1 MRIVRLGWHPFLRV
15 NAGGTFRPA
24 GARAFRRLGTFAPT
38 PDSRWQGTGTAF
50 QGKPS
55 RLRCTLLAWRKAGCK
70 DAWLIRTDLPPD
82 VADAGW

>member
-1 MRIVRLGWHPFLRV
+1 M

-70 DAWLIRTDLPPD
+70 DAWLILTDLPPD